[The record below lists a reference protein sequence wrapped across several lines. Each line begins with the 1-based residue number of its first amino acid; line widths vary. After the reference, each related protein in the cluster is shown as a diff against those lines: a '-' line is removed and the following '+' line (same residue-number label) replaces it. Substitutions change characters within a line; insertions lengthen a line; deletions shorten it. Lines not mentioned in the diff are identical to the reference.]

1 MIREIKSCKDCPFS
15 ISFGEFDGSE
25 CPQMIC
31 REIARQG
38 IEWKDKDGFDD
49 MYHAE
54 RIPSVCPL
62 RITSIIIKLDEKLV
76 IR

>member
-15 ISFGEFDGSE
+15 ISFGEYDGTE

-38 IEWKDKDGFDD
+38 IEWKDKDGFDE

-54 RIPSVCPL
+54 RIPLVCPL
-62 RITSIIIKLDEKLV
+62 KTESITIKLNERLD
-76 IR
+76 I